1 MHIRRRDAGK
11 LAAMIEILQT
21 GSAKILAFKLSGKL
35 HDEDYQIFVPAVE
48 AAVAAQGKLRLLAQF
63 EDFHGWDPHAA
74 WDDLKFGIKH
84 YSDFDR
90 IALVGDKQWEEWMA
104 RLCKPFTRAA
114 VKYFDADHADSAWAW
129 VQEDI

>member
-1 MHIRRRDAGK
+1 
-11 LAAMIEILQT
+11 MIEILQT

-63 EDFHGWDPHAA
+63 EDFHGWDPRAA
-74 WDDLKFGIKH
+74 WDDLKFGVKH

-90 IALVGDKQWEEWMA
+90 IALVGDRQWEEWMA
-104 RLCKPFTRAA
+104 RLCKPFTRAV

>member
-1 MHIRRRDAGK
+1 
-11 LAAMIEILQT
+11 MIEVLQT

-48 AAVAAQGKLRLLAQF
+48 AAAAAQGKLRLLAQF
-63 EDFHGWDPHAA
+63 EDFHGWDLHAA

-90 IALVGDKQWEEWMA
+90 IALVGDEQWEEWMA

-114 VKYFDADHADSAWAW
+114 VKYFDADQAERIILGIVIVNAEMIPPW
-129 VQEDI
+129 VEL